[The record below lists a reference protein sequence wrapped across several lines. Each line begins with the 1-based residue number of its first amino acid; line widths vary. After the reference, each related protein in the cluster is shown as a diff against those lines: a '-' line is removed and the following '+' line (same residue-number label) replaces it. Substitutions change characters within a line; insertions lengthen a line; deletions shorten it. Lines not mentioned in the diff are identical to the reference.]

1 MDSSMFNSMHSS
13 ICLGLAILV
22 IVCILI
28 GVGMTIGLPML
39 WSLIK
44 PWLHAITG

>member
-1 MDSSMFNSMHSS
+1 MDSSMGRSMWSS
-13 ICLGLAILV
+13 ICLGLIIFA

-28 GVGMTIGLPML
+28 GVGLTIGLPAL
-39 WSLIK
+39 WTLIK